1 MYTAL
6 RKSLNKE
13 NDKGFTLIELLV
25 VIIIIGILAAI
36 AIPIFLN
43 QRKKATESSMKSDA
57 RTIATQME
65 TAFTD
70 TQQYPT
76 AIARPDANTL
86 TIAGET
92 VKLSPNNVAAVHRT
106 ATAFCVTITNP
117 SVPVVAADST
127 TTPPTPA
134 SGMAVYKSDLG
145 GLQPNGDCSAYGA
158 NIVAAAPAAA

>member
-43 QRKKATESSMKSDA
+43 QRKKATEASMKSDA
-57 RTIATQME
+57 RTIATQLE

-76 AIARPDANTL
+76 AITFAAPNTL
-86 TIAGET
+86 TIGGET
-92 VKLSPNNVAAVHRT
+92 VKLSPNNVAAVYRT
-106 ATAFCVTITNP
+106 TTAFCVEVTNP
-117 SVPVVAADST
+117 SVYTAAVVGPPAVAA
-127 TTPPTPA
+127 
-134 SGMAVYKSDLG
+134 SGVMTVYKSDAG
-145 GLQPNGDCSAYGA
+145 GLQANGATCAGYGS
-158 NIVAAAPAAA
+158 NIVA

>member
-76 AIARPDANTL
+76 AIAQPSAGTL
-86 TIAGET
+86 TIGGET
-92 VKLSPNNVAAVHRT
+92 VKLSPANVASVRRN
-106 ATAFCVTITNP
+106 ATAFCVSITNP
-117 SVPVVAADST
+117 SVVNAGTPVAT
-127 TTPPTPA
+127 
-134 SGMAVYKSDLG
+134 VYKSDLG
-145 GLQPNGDCSAYGA
+145 GLQPAGSACDEATYGGE
-158 NIVAAAPAAA
+158 IVAAVPVAP

>member
-1 MYTAL
+1 MYTAM

-76 AIARPDANTL
+76 TIATPSANTL

-92 VKLSPNNVAAVHRT
+92 VKLSPNNVATVHRT
-106 ATAFCVTITNP
+106 STAFCVTITNP
-117 SVPVVAADST
+117 SVPVVAAVVG
-127 TTPPTPA
+127 PPAVPA

-145 GLQPNGDCSAYGA
+145 GLQPNGDCTGYGA
-158 NIVAAAPAAA
+158 NIVGA